1 MILYSG
7 DLSPYSAKVRMQIY
21 AMGVKDDFSFELPV
35 VQFFSGKLKE
45 VSPIGRI
52 PILKTDEGLI
62 PESEVI
68 AEYIDELYPQQSLVG
83 NTPLERANIRV
94 LSRIADTYLMDNI
107 FLALGQMR
115 VPEPNQA
122 IIDLLTAQVVRG
134 VTALEE
140 YLTADG
146 YAAGGTELTRAD
158 CSLVPALYMCDRT
171 LPRLGISNPVLGLVK
186 TEAYWGRIQQN
197 EHAARVIA
205 EMDRGLKARLDGS
218 EQRMVAEA
226 MKQAAA
232 QSGS

>member
-21 AMGVKDDFSFELPV
+21 AMGVSDDFSFELPV

-83 NTPLERANIRV
+83 NTPMERANIRV

-146 YAAGGTELTRAD
+146 YAAGGSELTRAD

-232 QSGS
+232 PSGS

>member
-21 AMGVKDDFSFELPV
+21 AMGVNDDFSFELPV

-62 PESEVI
+62 AESEVI
-68 AEYIDELYPQQSLVG
+68 AEYIDDLYPQQSLVG

-140 YLTADG
+140 YLMADG